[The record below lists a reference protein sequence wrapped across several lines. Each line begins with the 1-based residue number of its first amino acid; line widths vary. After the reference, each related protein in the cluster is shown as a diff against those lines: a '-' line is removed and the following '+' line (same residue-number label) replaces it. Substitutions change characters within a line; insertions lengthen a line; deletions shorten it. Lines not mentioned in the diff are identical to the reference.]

1 MEVENIRYHFEIYME
16 RFYPNLS
23 LGINDGTFRAHPNE
37 LMKGAGNE
45 YQEPGVQ
52 LMWMMFLAG
61 GLTLQKNASVR
72 LPALREHPDGFYD
85 AGYNEGVSDCRK
97 YLTSAGIKI
106 KE

>member
-1 MEVENIRYHFEIYME
+1 MEVENIRYHFELYME

-23 LGINDGTFRAHPNE
+23 LMKKQGLFLVHPVE
-37 LMKGAGNE
+37 EMKDTSKE
-45 YQEPGVQ
+45 YTEPGVQ

-61 GLTLQKNASVR
+61 GQTIQKNMVVK
-72 LPALREHPDGFYD
+72 LPSLKEKPDGFYD

-97 YLTSAGIKI
+97 YLNSAGLKI